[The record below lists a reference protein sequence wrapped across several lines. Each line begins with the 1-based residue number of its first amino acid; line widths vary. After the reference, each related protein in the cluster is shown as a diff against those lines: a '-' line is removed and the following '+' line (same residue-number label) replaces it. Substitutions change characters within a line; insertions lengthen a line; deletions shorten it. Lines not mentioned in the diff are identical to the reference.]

1 MLTFPNDLEIA
12 QAASIQHIKI
22 IASRLG
28 IDEDDLEVYFS
39 IQMERLERLR
49 LSSPSMG

>member
-12 QAASIQHIKI
+12 QAASIQHIKT

-28 IDEDDLEVYFS
+28 IDEDDWNIMANTRQNF
-39 IQMERLERLR
+39 RFR
-49 LSSPSMG
+49 